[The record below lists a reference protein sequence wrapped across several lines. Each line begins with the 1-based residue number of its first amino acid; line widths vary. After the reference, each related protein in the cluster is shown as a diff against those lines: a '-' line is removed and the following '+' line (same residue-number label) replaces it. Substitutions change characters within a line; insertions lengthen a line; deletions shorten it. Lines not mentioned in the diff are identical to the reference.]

1 MKHPINSIRFSA
13 MVGLAMMAVAVA
25 LPVWAEDLTV
35 TMKKATQ
42 SGTSDTLG
50 TVTISETSA
59 GAAFK
64 LELHGLP
71 PGPHGFLVHENA
83 DCGPTFIN
91 GVRIPAGAAGAPLD
105 PDNTGKHEGPSGN
118 GYLGDL
124 PALTVQLDG
133 TTTQTLIAPRIKNTD
148 ILKGHAL
155 IVHIYNDNYSDSP
168 NLTGGVG
175 GRLACG
181 LIG

>member
-1 MKHPINSIRFSA
+1 MKHPINSTRFSA

-25 LPVWAEDLTV
+25 LPAWAEDLTV

-105 PDNTGKHEGPSGN
+105 PDNTGKHEGPLGN

-124 PALTVQLDG
+124 PALTVQPDG